1 MVGGAT
7 PGFYKKQA
15 SKQDVTFRD
24 LCTSSCLQIPAF
36 FEFLSWL
43 LSMMNSDVEV

>member
-24 LCTSSCLQIPAF
+24 LCTSSCLQIHAM
-36 FEFLSWL
+36 FEL
-43 LSMMNSDVEV
+43 LS